1 VRAALAVA
9 LLALVVWAGW
19 TTRNVDSETG
29 RPVHP
34 VCQEDAACWDCH
46 TMGNRICGPGKG

>member
-1 VRAALAVA
+1 MAVA

-29 RPVHP
+29 RPVQP
-34 VCQEDAACWDCH
+34 VCQEDESCWNCH
-46 TMGNRICGPGKG
+46 TMGNRICGVGKG